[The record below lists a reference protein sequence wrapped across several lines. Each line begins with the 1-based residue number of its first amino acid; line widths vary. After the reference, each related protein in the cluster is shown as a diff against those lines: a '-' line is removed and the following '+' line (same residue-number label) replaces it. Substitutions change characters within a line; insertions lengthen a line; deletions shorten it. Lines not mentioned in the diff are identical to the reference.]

1 MPPNARIIR
10 APIPFMELP
19 NLEDAI
25 AFRRDSQLVIQR
37 TLAHM
42 VDVVPQNRTM
52 APKNVRS
59 SVLYPPTPQ
68 GKHPVLYQVAAI
80 HSNHFVLEAK
90 DFFVFQ
96 PDRLELHCIMLD
108 QFSFNIENNTYGY
121 DRTLVSMKDFVWVYD
136 VSPTISAIK
145 EPMACL
151 ERARIPRTIA
161 LDSNSEYFFRAAR
174 FAFVTP
180 AVWTECNLGVVLSIT
195 RRGDYV
201 NNFRMALEGAPE
213 TVTIRRPLC
222 RFEWPDVREDEI
234 LRAYCRKNV
243 SCAVRFS
250 EPPASQEARDRLCNL
265 VRHFFPAHPD
275 EGIVPMEVL
284 KLRPEDEDWLSDR
297 LGEFDN
303 FANAYA
309 QALRRMGKVFS
320 MACAALAAYNAMD
333 DDRRTH
339 RVTATVPSFTAY
351 PIRLQMTLRDMPSQ
365 SGWTRHRP
373 VGVWIMD
380 NWIYVKADVETSQFI
395 PETREM
401 RLTLVAQKHYHDIIF
416 HAAMN
421 FGRRANDTTS
431 LRVRVKLARIP
442 SNANPAF
449 ETIARMHIG
458 ETIRPDSTAALVINT
473 VYGLAQLECLN
484 RDEYRYGLDT
494 DEVTTINVRGRTL
507 QLTDDQR
514 QALALGNGDFPVA
527 GIQAAFGTGKT
538 VVGASIAVRQAQRR
552 EQRVVVTASTNTA
565 VAQFTDTILS
575 LDDLGDV
582 GVIRFVAETVA
593 FDDIPRTPVDL
604 HEILKQLGTLHGE
617 RMSEKQRAICRRFTS
632 GRLRYEMYK
641 RDRSLQ
647 LTEREK
653 TDFVL
658 AEKDVSE
665 TLSDMVAMMFLFMN
679 IRIVCI
685 TTSSLLNTT
694 DKDGIFEGYLNHFRL
709 LICDEASQVPE
720 PVFMAMASRLPL
732 ARHVYIGDT
741 HQLEPYARCS
751 RHANPAI
758 FGARSVIDMLAT
770 ARAVPVAP
778 LVTTFRAHPAL
789 NELPNQLAYNSTLV
803 SGVPSS
809 ERRMLLNI
817 MHFPNPSVPFAFIDV
832 RGTSVQSASHSHY
845 NTMEASVCMDLVN
858 NLLQRGI
865 SVASIAIVSFYKE
878 QYRQLEDWAT
888 VAGVNLSTVDSIQGR
903 EKDVVILL
911 TTKTNSDPDASEFLD
926 APRRMNVAL
935 TRCRHGQLVLGH
947 RPSLS
952 RLQSWSQVIQW
963 AAGLNAIIPH
973 TEIPRLF

>member
-1 MPPNARIIR
+1 
-10 APIPFMELP
+10 
-19 NLEDAI
+19 
-25 AFRRDSQLVIQR
+25 
-37 TLAHM
+37 
-42 VDVVPQNRTM
+42 
-52 APKNVRS
+52 
-59 SVLYPPTPQ
+59 
-68 GKHPVLYQVAAI
+68 
-80 HSNHFVLEAK
+80 
-90 DFFVFQ
+90 
-96 PDRLELHCIMLD
+96 
-108 QFSFNIENNTYGY
+108 
-121 DRTLVSMKDFVWVYD
+121 
-136 VSPTISAIK
+136 
-145 EPMACL
+145 
-151 ERARIPRTIA
+151 
-161 LDSNSEYFFRAAR
+161 
-174 FAFVTP
+174 
-180 AVWTECNLGVVLSIT
+180 
-195 RRGDYV
+195 
-201 NNFRMALEGAPE
+201 
-213 TVTIRRPLC
+213 
-222 RFEWPDVREDEI
+222 
-234 LRAYCRKNV
+234 
-243 SCAVRFS
+243 
-250 EPPASQEARDRLCNL
+250 
-265 VRHFFPAHPD
+265 
-275 EGIVPMEVL
+275 
-284 KLRPEDEDWLSDR
+284 
-297 LGEFDN
+297 
-303 FANAYA
+303 
-309 QALRRMGKVFS
+309 
-320 MACAALAAYNAMD
+320 
-333 DDRRTH
+333 
-339 RVTATVPSFTAY
+339 
-351 PIRLQMTLRDMPSQ
+351 
-365 SGWTRHRP
+365 
-373 VGVWIMD
+373 
-380 NWIYVKADVETSQFI
+380 
-395 PETREM
+395 
-401 RLTLVAQKHYHDIIF
+401 
-416 HAAMN
+416 
-421 FGRRANDTTS
+421 
-431 LRVRVKLARIP
+431 
-442 SNANPAF
+442 
-449 ETIARMHIG
+449 MHIG

-494 DEVTTINVRGRTL
+494 DEVTTINVHGRAI

-527 GIQAAFGTGKT
+527 GIKAAFGTGKT

-552 EQRVVVTASTNTA
+552 EQRVVVTASTKTA
-565 VAQFTDTILS
+565 VAQFTDIILS
-575 LDDLGDV
+575 LEDLRDV

-632 GRLRYEMYK
+632 GRLRYETYK

-665 TLSDMVAMMFLFMN
+665 TLSDM
-679 IRIVCI
+679 
-685 TTSSLLNTT
+685 
-694 DKDGIFEGYLNHFRL
+694 L

-770 ARAVPVAP
+770 ARAVPLAP

-817 MHFPNPSVPFAFIDV
+817 MHFSNPSVPFAFIDV

-845 NTMEASVCMDLVN
+845 NTMEASVCMDLVS

-865 SVASIAIVSFYKE
+865 SVASIAIVSFYKK

-888 VAGVNLSTVDSIQGR
+888 ATGVNLSTVDSIQGR

-935 TRCRHGQLVLGH
+935 TQTNGKL
-947 RPSLS
+947 
-952 RLQSWSQVIQW
+952 SQVRQ
-963 AAGLNAIIPH
+963 
-973 TEIPRLF
+973 FS